1 MNEKDIKFHIL
12 NKSSVYI
19 EQKHTKYIK
28 LKKLVGTE
36 TVCQNKLYDKN
47 KKICNINQ
55 IVAIQIEI

>member
-1 MNEKDIKFHIL
+1 MDEKDIKFHIL

-19 EQKHTKYIK
+19 EQKKHTK
-28 LKKLVGTE
+28 LKKLLSTE

>member
-19 EQKHTKYIK
+19 EQKHTK
-28 LKKLVGTE
+28 LKKLLGTE